1 MYVSSSVRF
10 FVTHVRFL
18 CPWDSP
24 GKNTGKGSHSLLQ
37 GIFQPRDQTQV
48 SYITSRFFTT
58 WATRAAHGENSMS
71 LIQRVLSIVWG
82 QVLNP
87 EIQREIWPLASR
99 VALSQSCLQQSFKKR
114 RWRFPDSL
122 KITILILSQGPWV
135 WFIWI
140 TTDFLSCDSVISS
153 RDAPSY
159 LSSHKSF
166 QYSKEG
172 WWVHGKNFQ
181 VRLELDP
188 NSAFQLTYTFRLP
201 RWLSGKE
208 SICNPRDA
216 GDEGLRGGS
225 GGSSGGG
232 NGNTLQYSCLE
243 NLMDKGAWWALKESG
258 WLSNWAHYIT
268 YI

>member
-1 MYVSSSVRF
+1 
-10 FVTHVRFL
+10 
-18 CPWDSP
+18 
-24 GKNTGKGSHSLLQ
+24 
-37 GIFQPRDQTQV
+37 
-48 SYITSRFFTT
+48 
-58 WATRAAHGENSMS
+58 MS
-71 LIQRVLSIVWG
+71 LIQRVLSLVWG
-82 QVLNP
+82 QELNP

-99 VALSQSCLQQSFKKR
+99 VALSQSCLQQSFKKW

-140 TTDFLSCDSVISS
+140 TTDFISCDSVISS

-188 NSAFQLTYTFRLP
+188 DSAFQLTYTFRLP

-208 SICNPRDA
+208 STCNPRDA
-216 GDEGLRGGS
+216 GDEGLIAGS
-225 GGSSGGG
+225 GPGFNSWLVKLLWRRKWQPTPVFLLGKSHGQRSWQATVYG
-232 NGNTLQYSCLE
+232 L
-243 NLMDKGAWWALKESG
+243 AKESD
-258 WLSNWAHYIT
+258 T
-268 YI
+268 T